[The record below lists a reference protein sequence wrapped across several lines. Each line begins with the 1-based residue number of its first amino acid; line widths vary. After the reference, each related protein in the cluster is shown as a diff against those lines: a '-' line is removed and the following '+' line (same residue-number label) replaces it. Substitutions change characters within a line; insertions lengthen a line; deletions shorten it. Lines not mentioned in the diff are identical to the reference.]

1 MRDKIRENNRK
12 GLAPEETRAL
22 MPKKKY
28 IVTLTHVERTL
39 LEALTNKGKTAA
51 YKVNQ
56 ARILLLA
63 DTNRVEGGWKDE
75 AISQALNI
83 SVATIERV
91 RQRLVEEGLEAAL
104 SRKPQENRKPRR
116 LDGEQQA
123 HLIALACSQ
132 PPTGQR
138 SWTMRM
144 LADRMVEFGYVET
157 VSHETVRQ
165 TLKKTKLNRG

>member
-1 MRDKIRENNRK
+1 
-12 GLAPEETRAL
+12 

-28 IVTLTHVERTL
+28 IVTLIPEERSL
-39 LEALTNKGKTAA
+39 LEALTKKGKTAT
-51 YKVNQ
+51 YKVNH

-75 AISQALNI
+75 AISQALHT

-91 RQRLVEEGLEAAL
+91 RQRLVEEGLELAL

-116 LDGEQQA
+116 LDGEQEA
-123 HLIALACSQ
+123 HLIVLACSE

-144 LADRMVEFGYVET
+144 LADQMVELGYVEA

-165 TLKKTKLNRG
+165 TLKKMKLSRG

>member
-1 MRDKIRENNRK
+1 M
-12 GLAPEETRAL
+12 
-22 MPKKKY
+22 
-28 IVTLTHVERTL
+28 
-39 LEALTNKGKTAA
+39 
-51 YKVNQ
+51 
-56 ARILLLA
+56 
-63 DTNRVEGGWKDE
+63 EGGWKDE
-75 AISQALNI
+75 AISQALNT

-116 LDGEQQA
+116 LDGELEA
-123 HLIALACSQ
+123 HLIALVCSQ

-144 LADRMVEFGYVET
+144 LAERMVELGYVET

-165 TLKKTKLNRG
+165 TLKKTK

>member
-1 MRDKIRENNRK
+1 
-12 GLAPEETRAL
+12 
-22 MPKKKY
+22 MPQKKY
-28 IVTLTHVERTL
+28 IVTLAAEERSL
-39 LEALTNKGKTAA
+39 LEELTKKGKTVA
-51 YKVNQ
+51 YKVNH

-104 SRKPQENRKPRR
+104 SRKFQENRKPRR
-116 LDGEQQA
+116 LDGEIEAQ
-123 HLIALACSQ
+123 LIALACST
-132 PPTGQR
+132 PPSGQR

-144 LADRMVEFGYVET
+144 LADQMVELGYVET

-165 TLKKTKLNRG
+165 TLKKTKLSHG

>member
-1 MRDKIRENNRK
+1 
-12 GLAPEETRAL
+12 

-28 IVTLTHVERTL
+28 IVTLTPEERTL
-39 LEALTNKGKTAA
+39 LEQLTKKGKAAA
-51 YKVNQ
+51 YKVNH
-56 ARILLLA
+56 ARIMLLA
-63 DTNRVEGGWKDE
+63 DTKQLEGGWKDE

-91 RQRLVEEGLEAAL
+91 RQRLVEDGLESAL

-116 LDGEQQA
+116 LNGEQEA
-123 HLIALACSQ
+123 HLIALTCSE
-132 PPTGQR
+132 PPTGQG

-144 LADRMVEFGYVET
+144 LANRMVELGYVEA

-165 TLKKTKLNRG
+165 TLKKTNLSRG